1 MSKLLLAKGRVPI
14 GSRFIHAKHHG
25 CRYLRFDYRY
35 APNHKFLIFMK
46 SYVIFYEVKNMAL
59 NGVFRQPPPPG
70 PSTKSLY
77 RGLTGALYPRLLPP
91 LVTKENQINV

>member
-59 NGVFRQPPPPG
+59 NGVFRQPPPPRSLDKVALPWTHRG
-70 PSTKSLY
+70 LIPQTPSTV
-77 RGLTGALYPRLLPP
+77 GD
-91 LVTKENQINV
+91 